1 MSSVLPGSSD
11 TIVAQATA
19 GARSAIA
26 VIRLSGPDAHRIAAT
41 VLTPWR
47 PTPPRRAFL
56 ATLLHSTSDRP
67 IDRGVVTVYHG
78 PASYTGEDMVELS
91 LHGGEV
97 GPALAISTLLAAGAR
112 HALPGE
118 FTRRAM
124 LNGKLDL
131 VQAEAI
137 ADLVDARSRAMHDV
151 ALDQLAG
158 HLSARL
164 NALREQI
171 IELEALLAYDVDFP
185 EEDNGPVAPAR
196 IAGTA
201 HALLATLDT
210 LLATSAT
217 GEMIRG
223 GAVVVIAGAPNVG
236 KSSLFNALIGARRAI
251 VTEVP
256 GTTRDALEVTIDVGQ
271 WPVRLI
277 DTAGLRASSDVVE
290 RLGIEVAEEHVAHA
304 MIVLAC
310 GETAASLADAVERIR
325 ALSTGT
331 VIAVATKSDA
341 HVPASVPVSRDALP
355 DSAGVTP
362 ISVSA
367 LSGDGLANLLQR
379 ISNVLDAEHEPL
391 SAGNPMLTRERHRVA
406 LERAR
411 VEVAAFLDAW
421 TGGAGLPAIVSAVHL
436 HAARGHLEELVGV
449 LDVEQVLD
457 RVFSSFCVGK

>member
-67 IDRGVVTVYHG
+67 IDRGVVTVYHS

-97 GPALAISTLLAAGAR
+97 SPALAISTLLAAGAR

-137 ADLVDARSRAMHDV
+137 ADLIDARSRAMHDA

-158 HLSARL
+158 HLSAKL
-164 NALREQI
+164 NALREHI

-196 IAGTA
+196 IADTA
-201 HALLATLDT
+201 RGLLASLGT

-223 GAVVVIAGAPNVG
+223 GAVVVIAGAPNAG

-256 GTTRDALEVTIDVGQ
+256 GTTRDALEATIDVGQ
-271 WPVRLI
+271 WPVRLV

-310 GETAASLADAVERIR
+310 GESAASLADAVERVR

-331 VIAVATKSDA
+331 VIAVATKSDT
-341 HVPASVPVSRDALP
+341 HVPTSRDASSAP
-355 DSAGVTP
+355 AGVTP

-367 LSGDGLANLLQR
+367 VSGDGLAKLLQR
-379 ISNVLDAEHEPL
+379 ISSVLDAEYEPL

-421 TGGAGLPAIVSAVHL
+421 TGDAGLPAVVSAVHL